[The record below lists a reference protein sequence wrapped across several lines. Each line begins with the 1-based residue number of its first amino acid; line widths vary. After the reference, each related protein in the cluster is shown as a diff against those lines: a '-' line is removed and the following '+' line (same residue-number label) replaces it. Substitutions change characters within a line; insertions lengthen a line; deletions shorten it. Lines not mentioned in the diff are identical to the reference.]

1 MKGADR
7 LRDESRILVLMLKS
21 QLEEL
26 MGIQHLLQGRKVVG
40 VSVDGQQASE
50 EGSELPLVPQG
61 FAKSRESW

>member
-1 MKGADR
+1 
-7 LRDESRILVLMLKS
+7 MLKS

-61 FAKSRESW
+61 FAKSRESWW

>member
-50 EGSELPLVPQG
+50 EGSELPLVPHG

>member
-7 LRDESRILVLMLKS
+7 LRDESRISVLMLKS

>member
-26 MGIQHLLQGRKVVG
+26 MGIQHLLQERKVVG

>member
-21 QLEEL
+21 QLEEV
-26 MGIQHLLQGRKVVG
+26 MGIQHLLQGRKVVD

-50 EGSELPLVPQG
+50 EGSELPLLPQG

>member
-1 MKGADR
+1 
-7 LRDESRILVLMLKS
+7 MLKS
-21 QLEEL
+21 QLEVVV
-26 MGIQHLLQGRKVVG
+26 GIQHLLQGRKAVG

>member
-1 MKGADR
+1 MRGADR
-7 LRDESRILVLMLKS
+7 LTDESRVLVLMLKS
-21 QLEEL
+21 QLEVL
-26 MGIQHLLQGRKVVG
+26 MGIQHLLQGRKAVG

>member
-1 MKGADR
+1 MRGADR

-26 MGIQHLLQGRKVVG
+26 MGIQHLLQGRKVVD

>member
-50 EGSELPLVPQG
+50 EGLELPLLPQG